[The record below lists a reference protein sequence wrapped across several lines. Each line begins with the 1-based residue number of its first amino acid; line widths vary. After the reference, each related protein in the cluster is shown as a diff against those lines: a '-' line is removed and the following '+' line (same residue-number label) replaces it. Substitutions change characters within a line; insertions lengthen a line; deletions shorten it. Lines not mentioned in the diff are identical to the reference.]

1 MIKPVLASVVALMLL
16 SGCASKTGNEALE
29 KANSQGIESILIKG
43 TTTKAEVTDYFG
55 EPQEVDFM
63 DNGQEKW
70 KYSHMRKSL
79 KVINYVP
86 VANWFIGGTN
96 DTTKSLVLLFDKDV
110 LVNYSIASAKGESKA
125 GLFQ

>member
-1 MIKPVLASVVALMLL
+1 MIKSVLASAVALMLL

-29 KANSQGIESILIKG
+29 KANSQSIESILIKG

-70 KYSHMRKSL
+70 KYSHVRKSL
-79 KVINYVP
+79 KAINYVP

-96 DTTKSLVLLFDKDV
+96 DTTKSLVLLFYKDV